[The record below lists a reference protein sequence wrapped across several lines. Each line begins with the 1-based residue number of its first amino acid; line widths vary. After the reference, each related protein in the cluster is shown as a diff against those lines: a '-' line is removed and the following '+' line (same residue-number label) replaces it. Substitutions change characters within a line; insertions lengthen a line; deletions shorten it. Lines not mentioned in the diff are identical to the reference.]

1 MKKIF
6 IIIRIDSYLKTKQA
20 LSTIGVSGLNAHVVQ
35 GRGKKSMPS
44 VVDSDAK
51 GNNIVNEGMLLP
63 KKLIEIV
70 AEDDLVDDIVKVV
83 IEANKTGN
91 SGDGKIFIMPVTDVF
106 KIRTKTHEL

>member
-20 LSTIGVSGLNAHVVQ
+20 LSEIGVLGLNAHVVQ

-44 VVDSDAK
+44 VVGSDVK
-51 GNNIVNEGMLLP
+51 GSNVINEGMLLP

-70 AEDDLVDDIVKVV
+70 AEDDKVDDIVKVA